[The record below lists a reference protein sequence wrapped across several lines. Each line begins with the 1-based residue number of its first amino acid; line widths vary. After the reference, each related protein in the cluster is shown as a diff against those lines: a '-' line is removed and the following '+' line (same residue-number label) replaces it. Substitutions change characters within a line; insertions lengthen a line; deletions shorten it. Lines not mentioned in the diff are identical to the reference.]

1 LYFCISF
8 HEEILKRMHTDYQ
21 KHIIDI
27 LGRNSDIKF
36 IILGGIHGNEINGI
50 EAIEKILPVLKKK
63 FDPNKGQIY
72 FLKGNLPAL
81 EKKER
86 FIHHDLNRLWLD
98 KYIGNNTSEI
108 VELKSLNDL
117 QQLIIRDICKGK
129 YDNCIFLDLHT
140 FSAKSG
146 VFAIPACNAKSLAF
160 AHSFGV
166 PFIDKLSGKL
176 PGTALS
182 YWGKKGMTSM
192 VFEGGTHQTPEATE
206 NLMAAIWH
214 SLAYFNLVDDQL
226 PEVIQGRNRLK
237 GISENLPHH
246 LELAYRHQL
255 SDNQKF
261 EMKPG
266 YYNFKPIKK
275 NEALANQDLEIIKS
289 PETGF
294 MLMPLYQ
301 KKGSDGFFIVKE
313 KK

>member
-1 LYFCISF
+1 
-8 HEEILKRMHTDYQ
+8 MHTNHQ

-27 LGRNSDIKF
+27 LGHNPDLKF
-36 IILGGIHGNEINGI
+36 IILGGIHGNEVNGI
-50 EAIEKILPVLKKK
+50 EAIEKLLPSLKKK
-63 FDPNKGQIY
+63 FDPNKGQLY
-72 FLKGNLPAL
+72 FLKGNLTAL
-81 EKKER
+81 DKKER
-86 FIHHDLNRLWLD
+86 FIHRDLNRLWLD
-98 KYIGNNTSEI
+98 EYIGNQTSAI
-108 VELKSLNDL
+108 AELEPLNDL
-117 QQLIIRDICKGK
+117 HQLISTDICKGK
-129 YDNCIFLDLHT
+129 FDNCIFLDLHT

-146 VFAIPACNAKSLAF
+146 VFAIPASHPKSLAF

-182 YWGKKGMTSM
+182 YWGKKGMTSI

-214 SLAYFNLVDDQL
+214 SLAYFNLVDKDL
-226 PEVIQGRNRLK
+226 PEVKQSRKHLK
-237 GISENLPHH
+237 KISESLPHH
-246 LELAYRHQL
+246 LELVYRHQL

-266 YYNFKPIKK
+266 YYNFKPVKK
-275 NEALANQDLEIIKS
+275 NESLANQDQEIVSS